1 MVPESYVVTR
11 VHLYT
16 PGGDNYSVIQDSAM
30 LGVIVYTFFVI
41 FTLIVSVI
49 LLAALKWRE
58 EDGKGRV
65 AVIVLGDLG
74 RSPRMQYH
82 ALSLCR
88 EGYDVEFVGYGGTL
102 TIFIASLDCDVTW
115 AQVIYLICIP
125 KARRLQG

>member
-1 MVPESYVVTR
+1 MY
-11 VHLYT
+11 
-16 PGGDNYSVIQDSAM
+16 A
-30 LGVIVYTFFVI
+30 FFVV
-41 FTLIVSVI
+41 FTLIISIV

-88 EGYDVEFVGYGGTL
+88 EGYDVEFVGYGGTKCIRVL
-102 TIFIASLDCDVTW
+102 SELLRWYTIIDNQWYHVFRNHGYSAYVLEWV
-115 AQVIYLICIP
+115 
-125 KARRLQG
+125 